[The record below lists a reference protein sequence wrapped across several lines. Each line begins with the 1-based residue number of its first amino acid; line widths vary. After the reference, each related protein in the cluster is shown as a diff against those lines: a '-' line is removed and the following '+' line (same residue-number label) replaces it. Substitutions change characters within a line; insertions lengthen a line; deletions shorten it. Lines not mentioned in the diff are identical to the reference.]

1 MIYYSGIIIEID
13 YIKEWKDGMD
23 DWLFDFLCLYKSNRK
38 IIILIFR
45 LWCLFGIIIRD
56 IIVVRYSYL
65 CLSFNFI

>member
-13 YIKEWKDGMD
+13 YIKEWK

-56 IIVVRYSYL
+56 ITVVWYSYL